1 MTHLATVLAT
11 DKEEMLE
18 KEGTRIFRE
27 FIQPEQLVGDVYS
40 LNYESAL
47 VQIHDNF
54 RQRVGGIPGMCLLL
68 ATRINL
74 EKEIDF
80 SQEDSNLILLRVL
93 DSAPLPNAQ
102 EAERIRVEVGQRV
115 VGEAHLNWDHAEA
128 MDAVTAN
135 LLGFAGVRC
144 RMLGTFYLNRVETK
158 EGEKLELRFGCDIPN
173 FYPNQGL
180 KVYKPNAAALQRIVN
195 FRESN
200 KSTFTNALSVPVGH
214 VRYSSTDRSFQK
226 TADVSFEILPE
237 DLLAQKTALFGITR
251 SGKSNTTKIIVK
263 AVHEMRYL
271 PVPKDEKPK
280 KIGQLIFD
288 ANGEY
293 ANENT
298 QDASGARVAAA
309 IKNLRDS
316 HPSAKAEDVVT
327 FGLTVHPSDPGR
339 KLMLLNFYAAE
350 NLQIGKSIIDHALEG
365 DTSKFIRNFQ
375 QVTFDEPD
383 PANFSAVIRYKRH
396 VLCYRALLKKA
407 GFEPPAAL
415 KPNIKGLF
423 GKDLIA
429 ALEASAG
436 ARAIDHQQAA
446 RLLTD
451 GALSW
456 DKVAQ
461 VCEYLYDFIYDRT
474 SGYGVFEAAY
484 VTKSSTGDAWA
495 DDTLKKILEM
505 FRFPNGSRQ
514 IGKLVP
520 QHTPELSG
528 DYAEAIYKDLVAGRL
543 VIVDQSSGDEEIN
556 RANATRLME
565 RIFRSNQEAF
575 RTGTQPPEILI
586 YLEEAHTIL
595 PAGSET
601 DLQNI
606 WVRTAKEGGKYRLGL
621 VYATQE
627 VSSIQKNILKNTANF
642 FVAHLNNTDETRE
655 LCKFYDFADFESSI
669 RRAQDKG
676 FLRVK
681 TLSNLFVVPV
691 QINKFEI

>member
-1 MTHLATVLAT
+1 MTHLATVLTA
-11 DKEEMLE
+11 DKEEILK

-27 FIQPEQLVGDVYS
+27 FIQPGQLVGDVYS
-40 LNYESAL
+40 MNYDSAL
-47 VQIHDNF
+47 VQIHDSF

-68 ATRINL
+68 ATRINP

-80 SQEDSNLILLRVL
+80 RQEDSNLILLRVL
-93 DSAPLPNAQ
+93 DSASLPNAQ

-115 VGEAHLNWDHAEA
+115 SGEAHINWDHAEA

-135 LLGFAGVRC
+135 LLSFAGVKC
-144 RMLGTFYLNRVETK
+144 RILGTFYLAKSET
-158 EGEKLELRFGCDIPN
+158 EKLEMRFGCDVPN

-180 KVYKPNAAALQRIVN
+180 KVFKPNAAALQKIVN

-200 KSTFTNALSVPVGH
+200 KSTSANAPSVPVGH
-214 VRYSSTDRSFQK
+214 IRYSSTDRGFQN
-226 TADVSFEILPE
+226 TAGVSFEISPE

-263 AVHEMRYL
+263 SVHEMRYL
-271 PVPKDEKPK
+271 PKSKEAKSQ

-298 QDASGARVAAA
+298 QDASGSRVAAA

-327 FGLTVHPSDPGR
+327 FGLTAHPSDPGR
-339 KLMLLNFYAAE
+339 KLMLLNFYASE
-350 NLQIGKSIIDHALEG
+350 NLQIGKCIIDNALEG

-375 QVTFDEPD
+375 QVCFDEPD
-383 PANFSAVIRYKRH
+383 PSNFSAVIRYKRH

-415 KPNIKGLF
+415 KAQIKGLF

-429 ALEASAG
+429 ALEASTG

-456 DKVAQ
+456 DKLAQ
-461 VCEYLYDFIYDRT
+461 ALEYLYDFIYDRT

-520 QHTPELSG
+520 QHTAELSG

-565 RIFRSNQEAF
+565 KIFRANQEAF
-575 RTGTQPPEILI
+575 RNGIQPPEILI

-595 PAGSET
+595 PGGSET

-606 WVRTAKEGGKYRLGL
+606 WVRTAKEAGKYRIGL

-627 VSSIQKNILKNTANF
+627 VSSIQKNVLKNTANF

-655 LCKFYDFADFESSI
+655 LCKFYDFADFETSI

-691 QINKFEI
+691 QIDKFQI

>member
-1 MTHLATVLAT
+1 MTHLATVLTA
-11 DKEEMLE
+11 DKEEMLK

-27 FIQPEQLVGDVYS
+27 FIQPTQLVGDVYS
-40 LNYESAL
+40 MNFDSAL
-47 VQIHDNF
+47 VQVHDSF
-54 RQRVGGIPGMCLLL
+54 RQRVGGLPNMCLLL
-68 ATRINL
+68 ATRINP

-80 SQEDSNLILLRVL
+80 SQEDSNLILLRVI
-93 DSAPLPNAQ
+93 DSAALPNAQ

-115 VGEAHLNWDHAEA
+115 TGEAHLNWDYAEA

-135 LLGFAGVRC
+135 LLGFAGIKC
-144 RMLGTFYLNRVETK
+144 RILGTFYLAKSET
-158 EGEKLELRFGCDIPN
+158 EKAAQLQLRFGCDVPN

-180 KVYKPNAAALQRIVN
+180 KVYKPNSDALQKIVN
-195 FRESN
+195 FRESS
-200 KSTFTNALSVPVGH
+200 KSTFAAHSSVTVGQ
-214 VRYSSTDRSFQK
+214 VRYSSTDRDFQN
-226 TADVSFEILPE
+226 TGNVSFDILPE

-271 PVPKDEKPK
+271 PRLKDEKPQ
-280 KIGQLIFD
+280 KIAQLIFD

-298 QDASGARVAAA
+298 QDATGSRVAAA

-316 HPSAKAEDVVT
+316 HPSAKVEDVVT
-327 FGLTVHPSDPGR
+327 FGLTAHPSDPGR

-350 NLQIGKSIIDHALEG
+350 NLQIGKSIIDNALEG

-375 QVTFDEPD
+375 QVCFDEPD
-383 PANFSAVIRYKRH
+383 PAKFSAVTRYKRH

-407 GFEPPAAL
+407 GFEPPVIL

-423 GKDLIA
+423 SKELIA
-429 ALEASAG
+429 ALEASGG

-451 GALSW
+451 GTLSW
-456 DKVAQ
+456 DKLAQ
-461 VCEYLYDFIYDRT
+461 ACEYLYDFIYDRT
-474 SGYGVFEAAY
+474 SGYAVFEAAY

-520 QHTPELSG
+520 QHTSELSG
-528 DYAEAIYKDLVAGRL
+528 DYAEAIYKDLVAGKL

-575 RTGTQPPEILI
+575 RAGMQPPEILI
-586 YLEEAHTIL
+586 YLEEAHTVL

-606 WVRTAKEGGKYRLGL
+606 WVRTAKEAGKYRIGL

-655 LCKFYDFADFESSI
+655 LCKFYDFADFENSI

-691 QINKFEI
+691 QINRFEI

>member
-1 MTHLATVLAT
+1 MAQTATVITT
-11 DKEEMLE
+11 DKEEILK
-18 KEGTRIFRE
+18 KEGAHIFRE

-47 VQIHDNF
+47 VQIHDSF
-54 RQRVGGIPGMCLLL
+54 RRRVGGIPAMCLLL
-68 ATRINL
+68 ATRVNF
-74 EKEIDF
+74 EGGIDYK
-80 SQEDSNLILLRVL
+80 SEESGLILLRVL
-93 DSAPLPNAQ
+93 DSAPLPNFQ
-102 EAERIRVEVGQRV
+102 ESERIRVEVGQRV
-115 VGEAHLNWDHAEA
+115 SGEHHLNWDDAGA

-135 LLGFAGVRC
+135 LLSYAGIKC
-144 RMLGTFYLNRVETK
+144 RVLGTFYLIGSE
-158 EGEKLELRFGCDIPN
+158 EDKLQLRFGSDIPN

-180 KVYKPNAAALQRIVN
+180 KVYKPNAQALQKIVN
-195 FRESN
+195 FREPL
-200 KSTFTNALSVPVGH
+200 KSTLDDHSNVTVGN
-214 VRYSSTDRSFQK
+214 VRYSSTDRDFQN
-226 TADVSFEILPE
+226 TGNVPFDILPQ

-271 PVPKDEKPK
+271 PVGEKEK
-280 KIGQLIFD
+280 RAAIGQLIFD

-298 QDASGARVAAA
+298 QDSSGVRAAAA

-316 HPSAKAEDVVT
+316 HPSAKKEDVVT
-327 FGLTVHPSDPGR
+327 YGLTAHPKDPGR
-339 KLMLLNFYAAE
+339 KLMLLNFYAQE
-350 NLQIGKSIIDHALEG
+350 NLQIGKSIIDNSLEG

-375 QVTFDEPD
+375 QVCFDEPD
-383 PANFSAVIRYKRH
+383 PANYSAVTRYKRH

-415 KPNIKGLF
+415 KPIIKGLF

-436 ARAIDHQQAA
+436 VRAIDHQQAA

-451 GALSW
+451 SALSW
-456 DKVAQ
+456 DKLAQ
-461 VCEYLYDFIYDRT
+461 ALEYLYDFIYDRT
-474 SGYGVFEAAY
+474 SGYAVFEAAY
-484 VTKSSTGDAWA
+484 ITKSSSGDAWA

-520 QHTPELSG
+520 QHTPELLG
-528 DYAEAIYKDLVAGRL
+528 DYAEAIYKDLTAGRL

-565 RIFRSNQEAF
+565 RIFRLNQEAF
-575 RTGTQPPEILI
+575 RSGLQPPEILI

-606 WVRTAKEGGKYRLGL
+606 WVRTAKEGGKYRIGL

-655 LCKFYDFADFESSI
+655 LCKYYDFADFESSI

-691 QINKFEI
+691 QIKRFEV